1 MAHLKKKKYYHL
13 VTLLRGSG
21 TFDAFKYFEFVN
33 KDKMSI
39 SIFATFASD
48 QFYQSTKVEIIW
60 CKRMFFNEIKKHSPK
75 TLIAN
80 LQSVK
85 QDIILPRY

>member
-1 MAHLKKKKYYHL
+1 
-13 VTLLRGSG
+13 
-21 TFDAFKYFEFVN
+21 
-33 KDKMSI
+33 MSI

-80 LQSVK
+80 LQSAK
-85 QDIILPRY
+85 QDIILPTADIRYSLQSNQLTANNIIQSKLCLQGFGGCMVAK